1 MHGEAGGGSPGVIPN
16 MHPNMLCAEG
26 PALHGARPAP
36 PPARQRGPR
45 PWGACS
51 AGWLDPQ
58 THRFQEQVP
67 QEKSLEERRQRQ
79 PAWPGGTGKVPL
91 R

>member
-36 PPARQRGPR
+36 TPNVAPDLG
-45 PWGACS
+45 
-51 AGWLDPQ
+51 
-58 THRFQEQVP
+58 
-67 QEKSLEERRQRQ
+67 ERAVQ
-79 PAWPGGTGKVPL
+79 GG
-91 R
+91 